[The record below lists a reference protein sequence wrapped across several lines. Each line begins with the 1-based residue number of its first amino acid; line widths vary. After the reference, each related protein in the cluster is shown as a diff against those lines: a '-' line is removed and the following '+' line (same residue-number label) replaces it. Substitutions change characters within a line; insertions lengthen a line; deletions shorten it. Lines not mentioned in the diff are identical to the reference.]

1 MKKRQPPSELKAS
14 SDGQSQKVVSKAP
27 PRIAKSFRDM
37 AYDGQAALE
46 QKIGDAF
53 EQMKRGKKT
62 KGKPERAEAKRQLNI
77 LTA

>member
-1 MKKRQPPSELKAS
+1 MKKHQPPSEIKTS
-14 SDGQSQKVVSKAP
+14 SDGQSQKASSKAT

-46 QKIGDAF
+46 QKISDAF

-62 KGKPERAEAKRQLNI
+62 KGKAKRSKPKG
-77 LTA
+77 T

>member
-1 MKKRQPPSELKAS
+1 MKKHQPPTETKAS
-14 SDGQSQKVVSKAP
+14 SDRQSRKGDSKAP

-46 QKIGDAF
+46 QKITDAF

-62 KGKPERAEAKRQLNI
+62 KGKSDRLKLEEI
-77 LTA
+77 

>member
-1 MKKRQPPSELKAS
+1 MKKRQPPSETKAS
-14 SDGQSQKVVSKAP
+14 SDGQSQKVGSKAT

-46 QKIGDAF
+46 QKISDAF

-62 KGKPERAEAKRQLNI
+62 KGKTERSEPKDN
-77 LTA
+77 